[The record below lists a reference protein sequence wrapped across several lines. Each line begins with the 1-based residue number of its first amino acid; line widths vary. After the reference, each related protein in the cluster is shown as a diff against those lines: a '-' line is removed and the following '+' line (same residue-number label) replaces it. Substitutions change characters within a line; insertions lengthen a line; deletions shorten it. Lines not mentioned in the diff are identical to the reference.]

1 MEEDT
6 LEEGEAPYNKEDD
19 NDIDIDSLSYIDE
32 RIQHVLGHFQKD
44 FEGGVSAENLGA
56 MYGGY
61 GSFLP
66 TYECRSLP
74 FRLETL
80 RRNYNPEISPKYPHI
95 EAVPDNSIS
104 CLNVTSPV
112 YVRTASGSI
121 QSCHTLKAPKVD
133 YSMKKDVGISSNVV
147 VDRFPYKDAST
158 NKSGN
163 STDQR
168 TLKFRIKMKSNM
180 PAQNNA
186 AIYSGLGLDNTPS
199 SSMGNSPDER
209 EGMPTPSQEI
219 AEESPTAIIQAMSS
233 FPIAG
238 GVLLSPLHET
248 LLCLMRKENV
258 LGDRRSM
265 SSHDVSQEHSSRF
278 AELDSCMRD
287 EQLLNKRKVR
297 IVGQS
302 KKQLELERKNGNG
315 FEKKITFH
323 ATKRFGNKTSDHK
336 DLLSNVS
343 KCTPLSSFC
352 DAGEVTEVTGKA
364 SEISMEVNGDAV
376 KAITVFSEAVKGET
390 LESISGQDF
399 DRSGKQHAGNGFM
412 ENVSEHEVNSL
423 KDKCTETKDDGK
435 CKANMLSKKI
445 ECDAMQFKAHEDSHN
460 HHNNQKGKPV
470 FEGKDNSIGDHS
482 MSEAVAF
489 RGKDSLGAGNNA
501 WTTDENRTSFGVY
514 SCKSQIHMTK
524 SLEDCKVRDRN
535 RESLREKSV
544 NRDNAEECS
553 AYRIKIKEKPSGNK
567 VGDQLISGLRSR
579 PIAEKK
585 LAPVMLPAAVPQVIA
600 EDWVCCDSCQKWRL
614 LPLCVKPEQLPE
626 KWLCSML
633 NWLHGMNRCSIS
645 EEETTEA
652 VYALNQMPNSG
663 IQDNLQ
669 NHVSGTASG
678 VSSSGPLHSGM
689 NRQKSSSD
697 VMSGRGKKKQYFRDK
712 PKAGINSDASMF
724 SKSLETDVQES
735 GQTRLLANM
744 NQCPG
749 NSSSMRKSSDL
760 CLIRLNH
767 LNEEKHMPKDK
778 VKVNRGDRKN
788 IQLRRG
794 IKAYHNIS
802 ATLKKSKA
810 EDVHYSDSH
819 LNLGT
824 GQDMVEPISRK
835 CSSMKVSLKGIW
847 KYDDYC
853 LSEDKKDKSI
863 VPAKKLGDQAQ
874 VLSNDVPLGA
884 VNVSKKDES
893 IKKRKL
899 KNWMV
904 DTKQNNVLSMQE
916 YGEEGSV
923 SGFSKEKK
931 RRVLKTQTNSDTE
944 GDIEFDHKGGRNR
957 VCLSGSRDDM
967 AVDSEE
973 IGNIDKAQQQRK
985 HKIMVAPLHALD
997 CNDSLGR
1004 DLGSEQ
1010 LSLVATSISSMIS
1023 GFHGVSTNFKDVKVS
1038 SVESITSSP
1047 IRTSNLDQLI
1057 FAERDAAGKD
1067 AAEKGGLSS
1076 MSSRD
1081 NKAEKK
1087 LMKRKKKD
1095 LDGLLPEQNKIYS
1108 SEFLAEDGKAK
1119 VRAKTT
1125 EVRCGHLLS
1134 GGDHATEHGNCV
1146 NCSLHEDGVSQ
1157 NNDLSSGP
1165 EARNDVKYKFPEF
1178 KHGKKI
1184 KLERKDFEN
1193 SVLKVDISC
1202 TTKSSI
1208 VSQQNLNHDSEK
1220 ENKAGLKDGKF
1231 KTLSSSDGEVKSE
1244 TVSVS
1249 SGTGSKAQ
1257 KGVMFDGHSFHAS
1270 GNGDLTKLIK
1280 SSADSRSKVG
1290 VNCNSGNF
1298 APDRLHMSNPV
1309 RANSSLIASM
1319 TLDEATKLKDMA
1331 DNFKNSGFEFESNE
1345 TYFEAA
1351 LKFLHGASLLEYG
1364 HNEGSKHG
1372 EMSQMQLY
1380 ATTVKLFKSC
1390 AHEYQRHQEMAAAAL
1405 AYKCMEVACM
1415 RLVYCKHSSAD
1426 RMLHELQ
1433 STLNSVPQG
1442 ESPSSSVSDVDNL
1455 INQAAVNKTTLSR
1468 GTGTHF
1474 AANQVISVQNNSTFF
1489 QFLDFTRYVNLAM
1502 EACRKCQSTFAAA
1515 STFMEEAWSKEYT
1528 ASIRRVIDFSFQDVD
1543 ELVRLVSAAKK
1554 GFTRVGLD
1562 GVRDR
1567 CVAVNNE
1574 IF

>member
-19 NDIDIDSLSYIDE
+19 NHIDIDSLSYIDE

-56 MYGGY
+56 KYGGY

-66 TYECRSLP
+66 TYECPSLP
-74 FRLETL
+74 SHLETL
-80 RRNYNPEISPKYPHI
+80 RRNYNPQISPKYPCI
-95 EAVPDNSIS
+95 EAVPDNSKS
-104 CLNVTSPV
+104 SSNVTSSV
-112 YVRTASGSI
+112 CVRTASGSI

-133 YSMKKDVGISSNVV
+133 YLMKKDVGISSNVV
-147 VDRFPYKDAST
+147 VDRFPFKDANT

-199 SSMGNSPDER
+199 SSMGNSPDEK
-209 EGMPTPSQEI
+209 EGIPTPSQEI

-278 AELDSCMRD
+278 ADLDSCMRD

-302 KKQLELERKNGNG
+302 KKQSELERKNGNG
-315 FEKKITFH
+315 FEKKITLH

-364 SEISMEVNGDAV
+364 SEASMEVNGNAV
-376 KAITVFSEAVKGET
+376 KARTVFGEAVKGET

-399 DRSGKQHAGNGFM
+399 DRSGKQHAGNSFM
-412 ENVSEHEVNSL
+412 ENVSEHKVNSL
-423 KDKCTETKDDGK
+423 KDNCTEPKDDGK

-445 ECDAMQFKAHEDSHN
+445 ECDAIQFKAHEDSHN

-482 MSEAVAF
+482 TSKAMAF

-501 WTTDENRTSFGVY
+501 WTTDENRISFGVS
-514 SCKSQIHMTK
+514 SCKSQMHMTK
-524 SLEDCKVRDRN
+524 SLEDCKVRDRK

-544 NRDNAEECS
+544 NRDNAKERS

-567 VGDQLISGLRSR
+567 VGDQLISGLCSR

-585 LAPVMLPAAVPQVIA
+585 LAPEMLPAAVPQVIA

-633 NWLHGMNRCSIS
+633 NWLPGMNRCYIS

-669 NHVSGTASG
+669 NHASGT
-678 VSSSGPLHSGM
+678 VSEVGSSGPLHSGM

-712 PKAGINSDASMF
+712 PKAGINSDVFMF

-735 GQTRLLANM
+735 GQPRLLANM

-749 NSSSMRKSSDL
+749 NSSPMRKSSDL
-760 CLIRLNH
+760 CLIRLSN

-788 IQLRRG
+788 IQSRRG
-794 IKAYHNIS
+794 IKADHNIS
-802 ATLKKSKA
+802 GTSKKSKT
-810 EDVHYSDSH
+810 EDVHYSDNH
-819 LNLGT
+819 LNPGT
-824 GQDMVEPISRK
+824 DQDMVEPISRK
-835 CSSMKVSLKGIW
+835 CSSMKVSLKGIR

-853 LSEDKKDKSI
+853 FSEDTKDKST

-884 VNVSKKDES
+884 VNVSKKDEP
-893 IKKRKL
+893 IKKRKM

-916 YGEEGSV
+916 YGEGGSV

-944 GDIEFDHKGGRNR
+944 GDIEFDQKGGRSR
-957 VCLSGSRDDM
+957 VCLSGSTDDM

-1010 LSLVATSISSMIS
+1010 LSLAATSSSSMIS
-1023 GFHGVSTNFKDVKVS
+1023 GFHGARTNFKDVKVS

-1057 FAERDAAGKD
+1057 FAERDAA
-1067 AAEKGGLSS
+1067 ENGGLSS

-1081 NKAEKK
+1081 NKDVKK

-1095 LDGLLPEQNKIYS
+1095 LDGLLPEQNKVYS

-1119 VRAKTT
+1119 VRAKTS

-1134 GGDHATEHGNCV
+1134 GGDHATEHGNRV
-1146 NCSLHEDGVSQ
+1146 NCSLHENGVNQ
-1157 NNDLSSGP
+1157 NNDLSYHESGP
-1165 EARNDVKYKFPEF
+1165 EARNDVKYKVPES

-1193 SVLKVDISC
+1193 SVLKVGISC

-1208 VSQQNLNHDSEK
+1208 VSQLNLNHDSEK
-1220 ENKAGLKDGKF
+1220 ENKADCLCSELIDGKF
-1231 KTLSSSDGEVKSE
+1231 KTLSSSDGEVNRE

-1249 SGTGSKAQ
+1249 SRTGSEAQ
-1257 KGVMFDGHSFHAS
+1257 KSVMFDGHSVHAS

-1298 APDRLHMSNPV
+1298 APDRLHMSNPM
-1309 RANSSLIASM
+1309 RANSSLTASM

-1390 AHEYQRHQEMAAAAL
+1390 AHEYQRHQEMATAAL

-1415 RLVYCKHSSAD
+1415 RLVYCKHSSAN

-1455 INQAAVNKTTLSR
+1455 INQAAVDKTTLSR

-1489 QFLDFTRYVNLAM
+1489 QLLDFTQDVNLAM
-1502 EACRKCQSTFAAA
+1502 EASRKCQSTFAAA
-1515 STFMEEAWSKEYT
+1515 STFMEEACSKEYT

-1543 ELVRLVSAAKK
+1543 ELVRLVTAAKK
-1554 GFTRVGLD
+1554 GITRVGLD
-1562 GVRDR
+1562 GV
-1567 CVAVNNE
+1567 
-1574 IF
+1574 